1 MFISATHLK
10 PCLAQLNS
18 ANTWQAPWSPL
29 SVRRLLS
36 RERWEVDRTPRNMC
50 WQGWEQIDGWSF
62 FDEHEGGKPQKEE
75 KKLVVKQ
82 ERMVDGKIVT
92 KTFELC

>member
-1 MFISATHLK
+1 
-10 PCLAQLNS
+10 
-18 ANTWQAPWSPL
+18 
-29 SVRRLLS
+29 
-36 RERWEVDRTPRNMC
+36 MC